1 MKGLRV
7 YSQCAK
13 AEFVTH
19 FGPRAIGAS
28 PPAAQGLI
36 MYYITDRGAGGGPKI
51 TQ

>member
-7 YSQCAK
+7 YIQCAK

-28 PPAAQGLI
+28 PLAAQGLI
-36 MYYITDRGAGGGPKI
+36 MYYITDGGAGGAQK
-51 TQ
+51 